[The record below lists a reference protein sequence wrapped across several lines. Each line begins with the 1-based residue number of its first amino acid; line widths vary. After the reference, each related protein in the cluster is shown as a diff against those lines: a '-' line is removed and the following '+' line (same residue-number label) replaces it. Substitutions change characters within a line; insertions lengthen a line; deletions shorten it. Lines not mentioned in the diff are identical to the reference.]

1 MPCLPSRTLGKARG
15 GRGGE
20 KGALLPGEGPSKQP
34 PLFFSL
40 AYIYATVWRFDGLAS
55 PGNRSLSRC
64 IAPLHDATRAQ
75 SSAPEREGAVDHH
88 LARHGVATQHGMNR
102 LECGTAARHGRWSS
116 QSWFFVLFSFSSPIQ
131 TRPQERRAGK
141 RGEATSL
148 PLSWNMYAVPVGER
162 AGHDRDIH
170 GGEANGGC
178 GRPRFV

>member
-34 PLFFSL
+34 TLFFSL
-40 AYIYATVWRFDGLAS
+40 AYMYATVWRFDGLAS
-55 PGNRSLSRC
+55 PGNRSLPRC

-75 SSAPEREGAVDHH
+75 SSVPEREGAVDHH

-116 QSWFFVLFSFSSPIQ
+116 QSWFFCFILLFLPHSDTVAGTPGWEAGKGHEFAAVVEYVCGPS
-131 TRPQERRAGK
+131 RRAS
-141 RGEATSL
+141 RS
-148 PLSWNMYAVPVGER
+148 
-162 AGHDRDIH
+162 
-170 GGEANGGC
+170 
-178 GRPRFV
+178 